1 MTVTELRNKLVKY
14 ACGYVGAKQ
23 GDTKHRKIIDIFN
36 SINPSPDGWKMT
48 YTAAWCAAFVS
59 ACAHAC
65 GFDSIIPESANCG
78 VMMTKAMKMGIWVE
92 DDNYKARPGDIVL
105 YDWQDSGVGE
115 NKTGAPDH
123 IGIVAVTDGNVMK
136 VVEGNYS
143 TRHTCDYRV
152 MSVGGRYIRGYIVPM
167 YAKLAGPKK
176 YASGVGQPGG
186 TRVYSAPSFKKPLKE
201 IIPAGQ
207 LVYCYGTHRA
217 ELFEWWKIDPDG
229 DRWVR
234 KTSLRKR
241 KTIK

>member
-1 MTVTELRNKLVKY
+1 MTVTELRNKLVRY
-14 ACGYVGAKQ
+14 AQSYLGAKQ
-23 GDTKHRKIIDIFN
+23 GDAKHKKIIDIFN
-36 SINPSPDGWKMT
+36 SIKPLPDGWSMN
-48 YTAAWCAAFVS
+48 YSAAWCAAFVS

-92 DDNYKARPGDIVL
+92 DDNYKPRIGDIIM
-105 YDWQDSGVGE
+105 YDWQDSGVGD
-115 NKTGAPDH
+115 NKGAPDH
-123 IGIVAVTDGNVMK
+123 VGIVAVTDGNVMK
-136 VVEGNYS
+136 VIEGNYS
-143 TRHTCDYRV
+143 THHTCDYRV

-186 TRVYSAPSFKKPLKE
+186 SRVYSAPSFKRPLKE